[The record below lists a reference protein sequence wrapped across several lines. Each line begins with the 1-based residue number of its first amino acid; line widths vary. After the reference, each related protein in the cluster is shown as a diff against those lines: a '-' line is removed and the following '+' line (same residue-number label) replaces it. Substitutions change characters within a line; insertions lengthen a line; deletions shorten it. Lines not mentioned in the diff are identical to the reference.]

1 MLEIVYYSSPVGN
14 LKIESKN
21 GQLWSV
27 SMAKEVNLVK
37 NNNPLL
43 AEAIRQ
49 FDEYF
54 AGRRKNFD
62 LPLAW
67 RGTSFQIKVW
77 QTLLK
82 IPYGQT
88 WSYQELA
95 HSIGQITASRAVG
108 NANKA
113 NLLMIIVP
121 CHRVI
126 RANGEIGGYGSG
138 ELIKKHLL
146 DLEKQS
152 SGYCK
157 Q

>member
-1 MLEIVYYSSPVGN
+1 MFEVAYHSSPVGN

-27 SMAKEVNLVK
+27 SMVKEVNLVK

-43 AEAIRQ
+43 AETIRQ

-54 AGRRKNFD
+54 AGKRKSFD

-67 RGTSFQIKVW
+67 RGTSFQIEVW
-77 QTLLK
+77 QNLLK

-88 WSYQELA
+88 WSYQDVA
-95 HSIGQITASRAVG
+95 RRIGQVRAGRAVG

-113 NLLMIIVP
+113 NPLMIIVP

-138 ELIKKHLL
+138 ELIKKYLL